1 MTNTNIISKQIY
13 IIYTQLVYYDTI
25 YILVIK
31 YCYSQYLSFSDI
43 IPITGI
49 KYLQFDRYKITL
61 HIQFGDNMILFTSDS
76 VIQGVP
82 KMATN
87 LLL

>member
-1 MTNTNIISKQIY
+1 MINTNIISKQIY

-31 YCYSQYLSFSDI
+31 YCHSLYLSFSDI
-43 IPITGI
+43 FPITGI

-61 HIQFGDNMILFTSDS
+61 HIRFGDNMILFTSDS